1 MVNNNANSQSEQLQ
15 LNLLD
20 NALDSL
26 LSAAEAV
33 RRDEGPRSLKEAVL
47 HLGNGVELLVKA
59 RLAREHWSLIFSDIN
74 KASYDEL
81 AKADFSSVDFPTACK
96 RLEQIVGVSIDK
108 QVISRIDDLRKRR
121 NRLTHLTATLDS
133 AQTKSL
139 VAKAMAFCAEFCEQ
153 QDIMEPDTTNKLGEI
168 HINLAELQEFVNER
182 MNSITEEWKY
192 DTRLDC
198 PECLQLALVID
209 AGEVDCKYCRR
220 KFDSRELASSY
231 SYTVEDCPECG
242 EWSTFAMLGHTNE
255 GKELWNCFSC
265 GEGGDNY
272 ARCWKCDQI
281 EHFNKSNDVQIC
293 SSCWEHILRY
303 D

>member
-1 MVNNNANSQSEQLQ
+1 MVNNQSEQLQ

-47 HLGNGVELLVKA
+47 HLGNGVELLIKA
-59 RLAREHWSLIFSDIN
+59 RLAREHWSLIFSNTDQ
-74 KASYDEL
+74 ASYDKL
-81 AKADFSSVDFPTACK
+81 ADAEFTSVDFPKAIT
-96 RLEQIVGVSIDK
+96 RLEQIAKVSIDK
-108 QVISRIDDLRKRR
+108 AIISHIDSIRKLR
-121 NRLTHLTATLDS
+121 NRLTHYTATIDS

-139 VAKAMAFCAEFCEQ
+139 VAKAMAFCVEFCEQ
-153 QDIMEPDTTNKLGEI
+153 QGMMEPDTTNKLGEI

-192 DTRLDC
+192 GTRLDC
-198 PECLQLALVID
+198 PECWQLALVID
-209 AGEVDCKYCRR
+209 AGEADCKYCKK

-242 EWSTFAMLGHTNE
+242 EWSTFAMLGHTTE
-255 GKELWNCFSC
+255 GTELWSCFSC

-281 EHFNKSNDVQIC
+281 EHFAKSNDIQIC